1 MVDAPSSSDE
11 TPRRERVA
19 LSEDPREPR
28 RLEALRI
35 RVRRRTW
42 IAIVLAAAG
51 VVLLASLLYLQ
62 QRAVVVESHLIR
74 QDLVLA
80 EIQGSLLETQERQSR
95 LAWLMAHVVRRF
107 PEGSVSR
114 VQAWSLLASDSG
126 IAHLSLVSSKGARL
140 LWSRGES
147 QPWLARKFYAWKRDL
162 TVSDIEAP
170 PPDKD
175 TTWDAV
181 VSVRV
186 KGVFPNR
193 DLELSGTG
201 RSLRQSVEPFLLN
214 RGVSLGIVNS
224 KGIWFSVFERDST
237 MGAPARAT
245 ALSKSVFADLR
256 KQPRGILWR
265 GPGGEGDPL
274 PQGSLVNVRSVKVWG
289 GLEWLLV
296 LHLPRREVTAPL
308 LAQFGWTAVIFL
320 GLSCVWIVL
329 AWALLRRDLR
339 LSRLEA
345 DLERLQELRRKDE
358 QLLQAE
364 KLATVGVLVSG
375 LAHEIG
381 TPLGIVSM
389 RLQLLRR
396 KTSEGDDDRKTLDTS
411 LEQLDRV
418 TGLIRQLLD
427 FARSRPGPAQK
438 VALHDA
444 VRAVRDLVG
453 PLASRRRVS
462 LVFDVP
468 LDLPPVSGSLDG
480 LQQIVLNLVMNA
492 LQAVP
497 EDGRVVVGAGLEA
510 TGDVVLHV
518 EDDGPGI
525 PEENRAAVFDPF
537 FTTKRQ
543 GEGSG
548 LGLTVVLGLVRRMEG
563 NLRVGESP
571 LGGARFEVK
580 FRPWQRLD
588 RSSTPK

>member
-1 MVDAPSSSDE
+1 MIDAPSSSNDAL
-11 TPRRERVA
+11 PRQPG
-19 LSEDPREPR
+19 SESQESREPR

-42 IAIVLAAAG
+42 IAVVLAAAG
-51 VVLLASLLYLQ
+51 VLLLAGLLYLQ

-74 QDLVLA
+74 QDRILA
-80 EIQGSLLETQERQSR
+80 EIEGAMRETQERQSR

-107 PEGSVSR
+107 PEGSTSR

-126 IAHLSLVSSKGARL
+126 ISHLSIVSSSGARL

-147 QPWLARKFYAWKRDL
+147 QPWLARKFYSWKRDL
-162 TVSDIEAP
+162 SVSDIEAP
-170 PPDKD
+170 PPDRD
-175 TTWDAV
+175 STWDAV
-181 VSVRV
+181 ASVRV
-186 KGVFPNR
+186 KGVLPKQ

-224 KGIWFSVFERDST
+224 KGIWFPIFERDGKT
-237 MGAPARAT
+237 GAPTRAT
-245 ALSKSVFADLR
+245 ALSKSVFSDLR
-256 KQPRGILWR
+256 KLPRGILWR

-274 PQGSLVNVRSVKVWG
+274 PRGSLVNVRSIKVWG

-308 LAQFGWTAVIFL
+308 IAQFGWTALIFL
-320 GLSCVWIVL
+320 SLSGIWIVL

-396 KTSEGDDDRKTLDTS
+396 KTVDGDDDRKTLDTA

-427 FARSRPGPAQK
+427 FARSRPGSAQR
-438 VALHDA
+438 VALHEV
-444 VRAVRDLVG
+444 VRSVRDLVG
-453 PLASRRRVS
+453 PLATRRRAG

-468 LDLPPVSGSLDG
+468 SDLPPISGSPDG
-480 LQQIVLNLVMNA
+480 VQQIVLNLVMNA
-492 LQAVP
+492 LQAVR
-497 EDGRVVVGAGLEA
+497 EDGHVQVSAFSDEGA
-510 TGDVVLHV
+510 VVLCV

-525 PEENRAAVFDPF
+525 PEEHRAAVFDPF

-548 LGLTVVLGLVRRMEG
+548 LGLTVVLGLVRRMDG
-563 NLRVGESP
+563 NLRVGVSA
-571 LGGARFEVK
+571 LGGARFEAR
-580 FRPWQRLD
+580 FRVWEA
-588 RSSTPK
+588 